1 MKNKVEVIVYNDS
14 NNPLPKYGSDF
25 AAGVDLMAKVDDNAR
40 IMIYPGKRVLIKTG
54 LYVAIPVGYEM
65 QIRPRS
71 GLALKQGIMVV
82 NSPGTI
88 DADYRGE
95 IGVILLNTSDEVVA
109 FANGDRIAQ
118 AVLKEVE
125 TINWHVVEDIKDLPS
140 TNRGEDG
147 FGSTGINA
155 LPENVKKILDET
167 NSTITNP

>member
-1 MKNKVEVIVYNDS
+1 MRRQVSVFNKS
-14 NNPLPKYGSDF
+14 NNQLPKYGSDF
-25 AAGVDLMAKVDDNAR
+25 AAGVDLMASVEDNAR

-54 LYVAIPVGYEM
+54 LHVAIPEGFEI

-125 TINWHVVEDIKDLPS
+125 TIDWHVVENLKDLPS
-140 TNRGEDG
+140 TNRGADG
-147 FGSTGINA
+147 FGSTGIDA

-167 NSTITNP
+167 NSTTTNA